1 MIGLDVKVDTVLV
14 AEPLVKREMS
24 RLIAVFV
31 KPKGAN
37 GSFGQRLRDQPDKR
51 APQVVSSAW
60 QSRRLGDQHYFLIWA
75 VHG

>member
-1 MIGLDVKVDTVLV
+1 MIGLDVTVDTVLI

-24 RLIAVFV
+24 RPIAVFV

-37 GSFGQRLRDQPDKR
+37 GSFGERLRDQPNER
-51 APQVVSSAW
+51 ASQVVSSAW
-60 QSRRLGDQHYFLIWA
+60 QSRSLGDQHYFFIWA